1 MSLDK
6 YNHKKV
12 ENEIYS
18 YWEKNKALIFG
29 GSGFLGSHLSD
40 FLINKGFDVTI
51 YDLKKKNIISK
62 KVKFIKGNI
71 VDKLKIKKITKNF
84 DYIFN
89 FAGISDIEQANE
101 KPIETINQNFLGTV
115 NILESIKLNRKIKR
129 FVFASSIYAISNQG
143 EFYSSTKRACE
154 NIIQNYAKKYGIK
167 FSILRYGSIY
177 GTRTNKLNAIYNFI
191 YQGVK
196 KKIII
201 RKGLGNELRNY
212 INAKD
217 AAKIT
222 YKILKKQ
229 YENKYINIIGKEK
242 TKVKNV
248 INIISK
254 KLKVKKVI
262 YKKNL
267 IFKYH
272 YNRNPYSYKI
282 ENGITK
288 KPKKPINFLSGLEE
302 IINEIKKKN

>member
-1 MSLDK
+1 MFSNK
-6 YNHKKV
+6 ISSISMRK
-12 ENEIYS
+12 
-18 YWEKNKALIFG
+18 KNKALIFG

-51 YDLKKKNIISK
+51 YDLKKKHIISK

-71 VDKLKIKKITKNF
+71 VDNLKIKKITKNF

-89 FAGISDIEQANE
+89 FAGISDIELANE

-115 NILESIKLNRKIKR
+115 NILESIKLNKKVKR

-154 NIIQNYAKKYGIK
+154 NIIQNYSKKYGIK

-177 GTRTNKLNAIYNFI
+177 GTRANKLNAIYNFI
-191 YQGVK
+191 HQGVK
-196 KKIII
+196 KKIIT
-201 RKGLGNELRNY
+201 RKGTGNELRNY
-212 INAKD
+212 INSRD
-217 AAKIT
+217 AAQIT
-222 YKILKKQ
+222 YNILKKQ

-242 TKVKNV
+242 TQVKNV

-267 IFKYH
+267 TFKYH
-272 YNRNPYSYKI
+272 YNKNPYSYKI
-282 ENGITK
+282 ENGIII
-288 KPKKPINFLSGLEE
+288 KPNKPINFLSGVEQ